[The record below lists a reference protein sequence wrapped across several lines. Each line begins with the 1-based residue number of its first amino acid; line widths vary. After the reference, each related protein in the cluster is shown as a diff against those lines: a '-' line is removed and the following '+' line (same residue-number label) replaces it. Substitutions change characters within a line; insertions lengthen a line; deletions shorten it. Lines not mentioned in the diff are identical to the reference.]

1 MKKLT
6 ASATL
11 CVGLTLLAPQ
21 AEAQHKTHSGVVH
34 TQLEAQNK
42 THSAVVHPQAKA
54 QDKTHSGVVHPQA
67 KAQDKIHSAVVH
79 PPAEAQDKTHS
90 GGVHPQREYVRL
102 AEICAFGFWCD
113 TSILNSNNPTPP
125 RPLVTPKAKLAGGI
139 DRSQFRPEIASY
151 PELVAKMTHMV
162 FGEVGRYA
170 PLPVKIIQ
178 LETAFNRAQARA
190 QTLAH
195 VLLSVKESSKDG
207 YYAIETYRAAAEP
220 TPEEVETFEKTVLAA
235 VLHGSN
241 LSDVGYGPMTGN
253 ASADVA
259 AHQFAKG
266 DPGYQL
272 QAGDAYFREGPFIN
286 GFPEISPSTLFGCV
300 GGNNA
305 ISFDGAPYCKPVSGS
320 IGRYCSVTDVR

>member
-1 MKKLT
+1 MNKLR

-11 CVGLTLLAPQ
+11 WVGLTLLATQ
-21 AEAQHKTHSGVVH
+21 AEAQHKTHPVVVR
-34 TQLEAQNK
+34 TQRQ
-42 THSAVVHPQAKA
+42 
-54 QDKTHSGVVHPQA
+54 
-67 KAQDKIHSAVVH
+67 
-79 PPAEAQDKTHS
+79 
-90 GGVHPQREYVRL
+90 YVRL
-102 AEICAFGFWCD
+102 AEVCAFGFWCD
-113 TSILNSNNPTPP
+113 TGILNSNNPAPP
-125 RPLVTPKAKLAGGI
+125 QPLVTPKAKLAHGI
-139 DRSQFRPEIASY
+139 DRSRFRLEIASY
-151 PELVAKMTHMV
+151 PELVVKMAHMV

-178 LETAFNRAQARA
+178 LETAFNRAQARG

-195 VLLSVKESSKDG
+195 VLLSVKESTSDG
-207 YYAIETYRAAAEP
+207 YYAIETYCAAAEP
-220 TPEEVETFEKTVLAA
+220 TPEEVEKFEKTVLKA

-259 AHQFAKG
+259 THQFAKG

-286 GFPEISPSTLFGCV
+286 EFTEISPSTLFGL

-305 ISFDGAPYCKPVSGS
+305 TSFSSFGAPFCKPGSGP
-320 IGRYCSVTDVR
+320 IRRYCSVADVR

>member
-1 MKKLT
+1 VAMRKFA

-11 CVGLTLLAPQ
+11 CVGLTLLATQ
-21 AEAQHKTHSGVVH
+21 AGAQHKTPSGVVH
-34 TQLEAQNK
+34 TQ
-42 THSAVVHPQAKA
+42 H
-54 QDKTHSGVVHPQA
+54 
-67 KAQDKIHSAVVH
+67 
-79 PPAEAQDKTHS
+79 
-90 GGVHPQREYVRL
+90 EYVRL

-113 TSILNSNNPTPP
+113 TGILNSTNSAPP
-125 RPLVTPKAKLAGGI
+125 RPLVTPKAKLAHGI
-139 DRSQFRPEIASY
+139 DRSQFRPEIASS
-151 PELVAKMTHMV
+151 PELVVKMTHMV

-178 LETAFNRAQARA
+178 LETAFNRAQARV

-195 VLLSVKESSKDG
+195 VLLSVEESPKDG
-207 YYAIETYRAAAEP
+207 YYAIKTYCAAAEP
-220 TPEEVETFEKTVLAA
+220 TPQEVETFEKTVLAA

-253 ASADVA
+253 ASGDVA

-272 QAGDAYFREGPFIN
+272 QAGDAYFREGPLIN
-286 GFPEISPSTLFGCV
+286 DFPESSSSAVFGLGL

-305 ISFDGAPYCKPVSGS
+305 TSFGSFSAPYCKPASAS
-320 IGRYCSVTDVR
+320 INRYCSVADVR

>member
-1 MKKLT
+1 MPFPLSIGALRGRIAFRVNEMNKLT

-11 CVGLTLLAPQ
+11 CVGLTLFATQ

-34 TQLEAQNK
+34 TQ
-42 THSAVVHPQAKA
+42 
-54 QDKTHSGVVHPQA
+54 
-67 KAQDKIHSAVVH
+67 
-79 PPAEAQDKTHS
+79 
-90 GGVHPQREYVRL
+90 REYVRL
-102 AEICAFGFWCD
+102 AEVCAFGFWCD
-113 TSILNSNNPTPP
+113 TGILNSNNPAPP
-125 RPLVTPKAKLAGGI
+125 RPLVTPKAKLAHGI
-139 DRSQFRPEIASY
+139 DRSQFRPEIASD
-151 PELVAKMTHMV
+151 PELVVKMTHMV
-162 FGEVGRYA
+162 FGEVGRHA

-178 LETAFNRAQARA
+178 LETAFNRAQARG

-195 VLLSVKESSKDG
+195 VLLSVKESPSDG
-207 YYAIETYRAAAEP
+207 YYAIDTYCAAAEP
-220 TPEEVETFEKTVLAA
+220 TPEEVETFKKTVLTA

-286 GFPEISPSTLFGCV
+286 DFAEISPGTLFGL

-305 ISFDGAPYCKPVSGS
+305 TSFGSFGAPYCKPNSGP
-320 IGRYCSVTDVR
+320 IRGYCSVADLR